1 MVLELTDEGS
11 QVCIR
16 FIENVLKY
24 IITKLILLSDYYM
37 KIGYL
42 RQGDGIFDEFFVELF
57 SLLIICMIDTTLKD
71 ATAMLMSGNFNTIH
85 SNSIINELL

>member
-1 MVLELTDEGS
+1 
-11 QVCIR
+11 
-16 FIENVLKY
+16 
-24 IITKLILLSDYYM
+24 M

-42 RQGDGIFDEFFVELF
+42 RQGDGILDEFFVELF

-71 ATAMLMSGNFNTIH
+71 TTAMLMSGNFNAIH